1 MGVEF
6 ESAEIVY
13 NKFRNVISYR
23 TTSQFVVPFSTLSES
38 DKMLLYDEV
47 DTDTLQCF
55 HEMALANL
63 IFYAMKE
70 GSCSEL
76 SARMTAMDSASKN
89 AADVI
94 KKLEL
99 TYNRTRQAVITR
111 ELIEIISG
119 AAAV

>member
-1 MGVEF
+1 MCAHF
-6 ESAEIVY
+6 P
-13 NKFRNVISYR
+13 
-23 TTSQFVVPFSTLSES
+23 T

-89 AADVI
+89 AGKDA
-94 KKLEL
+94 
-99 TYNRTRQAVITR
+99 
-111 ELIEIISG
+111 
-119 AAAV
+119 

>member
-1 MGVEF
+1 
-6 ESAEIVY
+6 
-13 NKFRNVISYR
+13 
-23 TTSQFVVPFSTLSES
+23 
-38 DKMLLYDEV
+38 MLLYDEV

-89 AADVI
+89 AGKDA
-94 KKLEL
+94 
-99 TYNRTRQAVITR
+99 
-111 ELIEIISG
+111 
-119 AAAV
+119 

>member
-1 MGVEF
+1 MLIF
-6 ESAEIVY
+6 P
-13 NKFRNVISYR
+13 
-23 TTSQFVVPFSTLSES
+23 T

-89 AADVI
+89 AGKDG
-94 KKLEL
+94 K
-99 TYNRTRQAVITR
+99 RR
-111 ELIEIISG
+111 ELATPLSSYDILSYSFPSLSFLPPLSFLSLPSFPFQLM
-119 AAAV
+119 